1 MEITYEFVR
10 EMFDYDAEGFLVWTA
25 SHNNQFAGRRAGGID
40 EGRGGYWYIQFA
52 RKNFMKKVRAHRLIF
67 LWHHGHMPATVD
79 HINRNKTDNRIENL
93 RAATHQQQAANRTSV
108 AKSGYKGVYWYNPT
122 KRWLA
127 SITVQGEAK
136 HLGYYTTPEEAHA
149 AYTKAA
155 KEFFGEFATT
165 G

>member
-1 MEITYEFVR
+1 
-10 EMFDYDAEGFLVWTA
+10 
-25 SHNNQFAGRRAGGID
+25 
-40 EGRGGYWYIQFA
+40 
-52 RKNFMKKVRAHRLIF
+52 
-67 LWHHGHMPATVD
+67 MPATVD